1 MTPSTVLVV
10 EDDPSIRKLLTLT
23 LKRDGH
29 TSVEATS
36 VSSAIAAVAKQ
47 KPDLVLLDVN
57 LPGGTGFDVLR
68 VLRETHTGEE
78 LPVIILSA
86 LSQENNVV
94 RGLQLGAQDYLTKP
108 FGLSELSQRVK
119 QQLARN

>member
-1 MTPSTVLVV
+1 MSARTVLVV

-23 LKRDGH
+23 LKRDGYA
-29 TSVEATS
+29 SMEATS
-36 VSSAIAAVAKQ
+36 VSSAMDAVRRQ

-68 VLRETHTGEE
+68 MLREIHSGAE

-119 QQLARN
+119 QHLPRV

>member
-1 MTPSTVLVV
+1 MPSRTVLVV

-23 LKRDGH
+23 LKRDGYD
-29 TSVEATS
+29 SREATS
-36 VSSAIAAVAKQ
+36 VSSALDAVRQQ

-68 VLRETHTGEE
+68 LLRETHSGDE

-108 FGLSELSQRVK
+108 FGLNELSQRVK
-119 QQLARN
+119 QHLPKA

>member
-1 MTPSTVLVV
+1 VV
-10 EDDPSIRKLLTLT
+10 EDDPSIRKLLMLT
-23 LKRDGH
+23 LKRDGYD
-29 TSVEATS
+29 SREATS
-36 VSSAIAAVAKQ
+36 VSSALDSVRQQ

-68 VLRETHTGEE
+68 LLRETHSGDE

-119 QQLARN
+119 QHLPKA

>member
-1 MTPSTVLVV
+1 MPDRTVLVV

-23 LKRDGH
+23 LKRDGYA
-29 TSVEATS
+29 SMEATS
-36 VSSAIAAVAKQ
+36 VSSAMDAVRRQ

-68 VLRETHTGEE
+68 MLREIHSGAE

-119 QQLARN
+119 QHLPRA